1 MKTGGAVEPLLV
13 VAAITV
19 MQLKPLVHNNLPNVF
34 KVCIVRSYAIYA
46 TTTYGHEPLSVLW
59 TGESMGACNDAGNN
73 LMVSIL
79 MNWSYLNP
87 LTAGFLLPAL

>member
-13 VAAITV
+13 VAAIAVIAV

-46 TTTYGHEPLSVLW
+46 TTTYGHEPLSVL
-59 TGESMGACNDAGNN
+59 
-73 LMVSIL
+73 
-79 MNWSYLNP
+79 
-87 LTAGFLLPAL
+87 